1 MINLIMYYKI
11 QWWIST
17 NKEQERCDASPF
29 DVVADFWIS
38 YEKIARIILDV
49 GGLCCAPSMANVKFV
64 HIVHATAMC
73 SKDSSK

>member
-38 YEKIARIILDV
+38 YEKIARIV
-49 GGLCCAPSMANVKFV
+49 
-64 HIVHATAMC
+64 
-73 SKDSSK
+73 